1 MYLGS
6 AEYIDMARVEGGI
19 LYAERYLSASIEYF
33 MASMELTTCNITS
46 VTDQITHVSYLRTS
60 KERQAVLWYR

>member
-19 LYAERYLSASIEYF
+19 LYAERYLSASMEYF
-33 MASMELTTCNITS
+33 MASIELTTCNTTS
-46 VTDQITHVSYLRTS
+46 ITDQITDVSYPRTS
-60 KERQAVLWYR
+60 RKDRL

>member
-19 LYAERYLSASIEYF
+19 LYAERYLSASMEYF
-33 MASMELTTCNITS
+33 MASMGLTTCNTTS
-46 VTDQITHVSYLRTS
+46 VNNWIGG
-60 KERQAVLWYR
+60 K